1 MRRGSIIA
9 PLILILIGIVF
20 LIKNIRPDIPLF
32 EMIFTYWPFLLIAW
46 GLLRMVEVTATYLR
60 GSPLPSAGVTGGEWA
75 LVIVLTMIGSMAWG
89 VQRFNRDG
97 GFGKIRIGGVEV
109 FGESYDYPLETVS
122 KKSGKAPRIVV
133 ENLRGATRIIGSDTE
148 EVKVSGRRTVRAMDR
163 ATADR
168 AHGESPFEFNVVGD
182 VVTIRT
188 GIERGEASRL
198 SSDLEIAV
206 PKGAS
211 IEARGR
217 RVDFDVSDVNGDVM
231 IDSDNSGVRLQNIGG
246 RVRVDLRASDII
258 RAFDVKGDVE
268 LKGRGRDIELENI
281 AGQVTIDGGYSGET
295 ILRKVAKPV
304 RFESSV
310 TRLQV
315 GQIPGE
321 LEISLSTISGTNVT
335 GPVSVNAKS
344 KDIDLADVT
353 ERIDVEV
360 DRGDV
365 TIRQSKLPLPALNV
379 RSESGKIDLAL
390 PAGAKFTLNAEVR
403 RGTVSN
409 DFDPKL
415 TETAT
420 DRGAKLTGDLGGGPT
435 IKATTDR
442 GELTIRK
449 IAPGEVTVVEPA
461 APKKGHAPPPPPKA
475 PERAVNQ

>member
-1 MRRGSIIA
+1 MRRGSIVA

-20 LIKNIRPDIPLF
+20 LIKNIRPDLPLF

-46 GLLRMVEVTATYLR
+46 GLLRMAEVLTIYFR
-60 GSPLPSAGVTGGEWA
+60 GSPLPAAGVSGAEWA
-75 LVIVLTMIGSMAWG
+75 LIIVLTLVGSMAWG
-89 VQRFNRDG
+89 VHRFTRDG

-109 FGESYDYPLETVS
+109 FGESYDYPMDTVT
-122 KKSGKAPRIVV
+122 KKTGKAPRIVV
-133 ENLRGATRIIGSDTE
+133 ENLRGAARIIGSDTD

-168 AHGESPFEFNVVGD
+168 ANTESPFEFNVTGD

-206 PKGAS
+206 PRGSS

-217 RVDFDVSDVNGDVM
+217 RVDFDVADVNGDVT

-258 RAFDVKGDVE
+258 RAFDIKGDVE

-295 ILRKVAKPV
+295 ILRKVAKPL

-310 TRLQV
+310 TKMQV
-315 GQIPGE
+315 AQIPGE
-321 LEISLSTISGTNVT
+321 VEISLSTISGTNIA
-335 GPVSVNAKS
+335 GPVTINAKS
-344 KDIDLADVT
+344 KDIELSDVT
-353 ERIDVEV
+353 DRIDVEV

-365 TIRQSKLPLPALNV
+365 TLRQSKLPLSQVDV
-379 RSESGKIDLAL
+379 RVDSGSIDVAL
-390 PAGAKFTLNAEVR
+390 PEGAKFTLNAEAR

-409 DFDPKL
+409 DFDPKFV
-415 TETAT
+415 ETAIE
-420 DRGAKLTGDLGGGPT
+420 RGAKLSGTLGGGPT
-435 IKATTDR
+435 VKLTTDR
-442 GELTIRK
+442 GEVTIRK
-449 IAPGEVTVVEPA
+449 ISPGEIPA
-461 APKKGHAPPPPPKA
+461 VNAPAPKKARAPQAPKA
-475 PERAVNQ
+475 PERALNQ